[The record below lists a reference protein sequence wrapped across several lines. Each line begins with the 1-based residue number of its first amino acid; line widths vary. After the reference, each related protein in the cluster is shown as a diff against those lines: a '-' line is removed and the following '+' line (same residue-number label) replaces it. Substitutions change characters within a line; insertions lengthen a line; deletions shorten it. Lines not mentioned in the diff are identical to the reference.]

1 MKDKLQLLG
10 TGGSIGVPML
20 GCKCM
25 VCSSS
30 NPNNKRLRSQAV
42 IRIKE
47 KNILIDVGPDIRFQC
62 LKYGIER
69 VDAIFIS
76 HYHDDHI
83 GGLNDMMGFYFHR
96 NRVPIPVY
104 LSENTFQV
112 IQSRFGYL
120 LERFEFILINDH
132 QGKFSLFGKEFHFFA
147 YEQGSVPV
155 LGFRYKNAAYITDIK
170 TYDQKIF
177 SFLEGVENLVL
188 SALNGKGSHMHFSI
202 EEAELFAKKAKI
214 QSTYLIHLNH
224 EVEYTDTMKQLQNG
238 VSLATDGMELDV

>member
-20 GCKCM
+20 GCKCK
-25 VCSSS
+25 VCLSTDQR
-30 NPNNKRLRSQAV
+30 NNRLRSQAV
-42 IRIKE
+42 IKLKD

-62 LKYGIER
+62 LKYGINR

-83 GGLNDMMGFYFHR
+83 GGLNDMMGFYFNR
-96 NRVPIPVY
+96 NRLPIPVY

-132 QGKFSLFGKEFHFFA
+132 MGSFTLFGKEFRFFS
-147 YEQGSVPV
+147 YEQGSIPV
-155 LGFRYKNAAYITDIK
+155 LGFRYKNVAYCTDIK
-170 TYDQKIF
+170 TYDEKIF

-188 SALNGKGSHMHFSI
+188 SALNYNGSHMHLSLKQ
-202 EEAELFAKKAKI
+202 AQDFAKKAKV
-214 QSTYLIHLNH
+214 SHCYLIHLNH
-224 EVEYTDTMKQLQNG
+224 EIEYSDAVDQLENG
-238 VSLATDGMELDV
+238 VSLGIDGMEIDV